1 MGDGTGFT
9 LLFEALILQLAM
21 SMPVKK
27 IAELVG
33 ENDTRIWRLIQRH
46 VYNSYAVEDYSDVK
60 KIGIDETASKRGHN
74 YVTVFVDMDESKAI
88 YATEGKDSETIYTL
102 LSL

>member
-1 MGDGTGFT
+1 
-9 LLFEALILQLAM
+9 M
-21 SMPVKK
+21 SMSVKK

-46 VYNSYAVEDYSDVK
+46 VNNSYAVEDYSDVK

-74 YVTVFVDMDESKAI
+74 YVTVFVDMDEAFHL
-88 YATEGKDSETIYTL
+88 YLHYL
-102 LSL
+102 FL